1 MGFLPSIGLLKLCIL
16 VLLCAPKMEKEKA
29 RILIG
34 MANPKKKKKHWILFL
49 CPDTIMGRT
58 LLMSIS
64 VPYCLCLFHNFVEDY
79 L

>member
-34 MANPKKKKKHWILFL
+34 MANPKKEKE
-49 CPDTIMGRT
+49 T
-58 LLMSIS
+58 LDSIS
-64 VPYCLCLFHNFVEDY
+64 MPRHNNGAYFANVNISA
-79 L
+79 LLPLSLP